1 MMTQTDTNSQ
11 YCPQAAV
18 KYTQRASRN
27 TCPYGQVG
35 SISCSTRYA
44 KVLYEL
50 NISNEAI
57 QKTRD
62 IFTEV
67 PQLHDVF
74 VNPTIQTDQKQ
85 RVIDQVF
92 PEEIRN
98 FLKVACRYQRMDLM
112 DDIFA
117 AYDRYCDEQ
126 EHILNAVLTCV
137 EPPSEVQLKEMKAFL
152 CKKYDAVKA
161 DIEIRTNQTLLG
173 GFVLHA
179 GSDEYDWSLKG
190 RLNRLEQKL
199 TWR

>member
-1 MMTQTDTNSQ
+1 MMIQTDANSQ
-11 YCPQAAV
+11 RCSQGAAGDT
-18 KYTQRASRN
+18 KETDLHS
-27 TCPYGQVG
+27 CPYGQVG
-35 SISCSTRYA
+35 SISCSARYA

-50 NISNEAI
+50 NIPDEVI
-57 QKTRD
+57 CKTKD

-74 VNPTIQTDQKQ
+74 VNPTIREEQKLK
-85 RVIDQVF
+85 VIDQVF

-98 FLKVACRYQRMDLM
+98 FLKVTCRYQRMDLIG
-112 DDIFA
+112 DIFM
-117 AYDRYCDEQ
+117 AYDKYCDEQ
-126 EHILNAVLTCV
+126 KKVMNAVLACV
-137 EPPSEVQLKEMKAFL
+137 EPPSEVQLEEMRAFL

-161 DIEIRTNQTLLG
+161 NIEIRKDNTLLG
-173 GFVLHA
+173 GFILRV

>member
-1 MMTQTDTNSQ
+1 
-11 YCPQAAV
+11 
-18 KYTQRASRN
+18 
-27 TCPYGQVG
+27 
-35 SISCSTRYA
+35 
-44 KVLYEL
+44 
-50 NISNEAI
+50 
-57 QKTRD
+57 
-62 IFTEV
+62 
-67 PQLHDVF
+67 
-74 VNPTIQTDQKQ
+74 
-85 RVIDQVF
+85 
-92 PEEIRN
+92 
-98 FLKVACRYQRMDLM
+98 MDLM

-173 GFVLHA
+173 GFVFLA
-179 GSDEYDWSLKG
+179 GSDEDDWSLKG